1 MADLEDQILKQN
13 IPGRYSSWWKN
24 EEHGEEQHDDSDNSC
39 GKNDSVDDS
48 NNTQTFVEKKSNKY
62 LQQKNSSSSSS
73 SRWGGVKGVL
83 KDFELHQR
91 YERQKNEEKQKY
103 SSTNNTPQYIKPSDS
118 LTASTQ
124 GQQKQSDV
132 NQDDDESEEET
143 DEFIQRY
150 RVKQLEQWKEK
161 AAQLHHTTSIF
172 GEIVEVDPIQFAEIV
187 DEEEKSN
194 VPIFI
199 HMYESCIPE
208 CIVLNTYLESLAR
221 SMV

>member
-1 MADLEDQILKQN
+1 MTDLEDQILKQN

-39 GKNDSVDDS
+39 GNNDSVDDS
-48 NNTQTFVEKKSNKY
+48 NITQSFVEKKSSKY
-62 LQQKNSSSSSS
+62 HQQKNSSSSS

-103 SSTNNTPQYIKPSDS
+103 SSTNNTPQYSKPSDY

-124 GQQKQSDV
+124 GQKKQSDV

-199 HMYESCIPE
+199 HLYESCIPE

-221 SMV
+221 SMVC